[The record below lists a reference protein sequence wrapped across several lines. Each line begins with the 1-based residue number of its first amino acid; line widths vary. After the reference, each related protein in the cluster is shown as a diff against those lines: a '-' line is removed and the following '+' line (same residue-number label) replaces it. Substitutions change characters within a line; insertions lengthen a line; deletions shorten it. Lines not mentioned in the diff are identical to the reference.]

1 MPPPGA
7 VPALPNAARQ
17 FVDAAVVS
25 SQPALALAALP
36 EIALAEGKRVP
47 LHRLA
52 ARLQALGAGVIQAA
66 LTRRA
71 RRVRP
76 ARH

>member
-1 MPPPGA
+1 MPPPAA

-17 FVDAAVVS
+17 FFDAAMVA

-47 LHRLA
+47 LHSLA
-52 ARLQALGAGVIQAA
+52 ARLQALGATGVF
-66 LTRRA
+66 
-71 RRVRP
+71 RP
-76 ARH
+76 R